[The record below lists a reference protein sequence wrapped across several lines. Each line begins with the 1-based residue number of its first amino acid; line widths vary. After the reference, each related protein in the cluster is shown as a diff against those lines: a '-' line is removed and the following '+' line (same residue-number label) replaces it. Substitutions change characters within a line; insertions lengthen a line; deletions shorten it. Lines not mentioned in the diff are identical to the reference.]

1 MESPSAQD
9 RLIEAQEDFT
19 SAESRSETTTT
30 ASTEEPSTIA
40 ETESTGRD
48 EDVVGSSMTS
58 EAEEVDDNGIVGESI
73 DNEET
78 FVSVESCE
86 ASLAS
91 LETSNDSSPD
101 QDDGICD
108 DADVIVVVAIA
119 IAITIAVA
127 ITVAVSIAIAVAIV
141 FAIAIAIAIAVFVDD
156 SMRGE
161 TDGVLQDQRRRI
173 RHLVADM

>member
-1 MESPSAQD
+1 MLRGGID
-9 RLIEAQEDFT
+9 
-19 SAESRSETTTT
+19 
-30 ASTEEPSTIA
+30 
-40 ETESTGRD
+40 
-48 EDVVGSSMTS
+48 DVDHDINRMHDV
-58 EAEEVDDNGIVGESI
+58 A
-73 DNEET
+73 
-78 FVSVESCE
+78 
-86 ASLAS
+86 
-91 LETSNDSSPD
+91 
-101 QDDGICD
+101 DDGICD

-127 ITVAVSIAIAVAIV
+127 ITVAVSIAIAIAVAIV

>member
-1 MESPSAQD
+1 MLRGGID
-9 RLIEAQEDFT
+9 
-19 SAESRSETTTT
+19 
-30 ASTEEPSTIA
+30 
-40 ETESTGRD
+40 
-48 EDVVGSSMTS
+48 DVDHDINRMHDV
-58 EAEEVDDNGIVGESI
+58 A
-73 DNEET
+73 
-78 FVSVESCE
+78 
-86 ASLAS
+86 
-91 LETSNDSSPD
+91 
-101 QDDGICD
+101 DDGICD

>member
-1 MESPSAQD
+1 MLRGGID
-9 RLIEAQEDFT
+9 
-19 SAESRSETTTT
+19 
-30 ASTEEPSTIA
+30 
-40 ETESTGRD
+40 
-48 EDVVGSSMTS
+48 DVDHDINRMHDV
-58 EAEEVDDNGIVGESI
+58 A
-73 DNEET
+73 
-78 FVSVESCE
+78 
-86 ASLAS
+86 
-91 LETSNDSSPD
+91 
-101 QDDGICD
+101 DDGICD
-108 DADVIVVVAIA
+108 DADVIIDVVVA